1 MPARRVGQR
10 RSARHVATLRG
21 VRTASTATQSLAWL
35 LSPAMWLRVLQ
46 VALGAAVLDSTAA
59 ATWPTTSVR
68 PVTPSTIRQ
77 VSVDLV
83 QLWWDYGGVKGG
95 SDSPGTPADGR
106 KAMKD
111 AVACGMTYY
120 RFAATH
126 FWPKEQQSTYLA
138 SPAAEAAYWSK
149 MDLMFADAEALQVK
163 LIPSLNW
170 QLFLFPDLA
179 GEPLRTM
186 LTDAASKSSQLLE
199 SYVTKFVS
207 RYHNSSTIFAW
218 ELGNEYNL
226 AIDLNYSAPGINMS
240 GVAPPLGTPTHRSQA
255 DNIST
260 ADLVTFQTRFAGW
273 VRAADPQQRPIST
286 GHATPRQGAWHLA
299 RSYHAAQRDWGP
311 DTEAQFVETV
321 ATQSAGCDLI
331 SYHYCTRTT
340 H

>member
-1 MPARRVGQR
+1 
-10 RSARHVATLRG
+10 
-21 VRTASTATQSLAWL
+21 
-35 LSPAMWLRVLQ
+35 MWLRVLQ

-199 SYVTKFVS
+199 S
-207 RYHNSSTIFAW
+207 NG
-218 ELGNEYNL
+218 L
-226 AIDLNYSAPGINMS
+226 
-240 GVAPPLGTPTHRSQA
+240 
-255 DNIST
+255 
-260 ADLVTFQTRFAGW
+260 
-273 VRAADPQQRPIST
+273 QRRE
-286 GHATPRQGAWHLA
+286 AA
-299 RSYHAAQRDWGP
+299 RSAGATGVWRLGGWCVGVTREVAA
-311 DTEAQFVETV
+311 F
-321 ATQSAGCDLI
+321 L
-331 SYHYCTRTT
+331 
-340 H
+340 